1 MGNTES
7 ITRKINIKI
16 ISDKI
21 IAKDLL
27 DKAEH
32 IDKYLQTC
40 FDDKANYIAR
50 RSMTYFPNQIS
61 LRDTN
66 YGITYLEGMKE
77 QLPMRLSMELGDI
90 NIIQLMPTA
99 DGGMPHTRPGD
110 IICYPDISQ
119 LFSTSTLIHEL
130 WHIHQRKYQDIWLQV
145 FKRIGWLPWSG
156 ELPDQLENNRR
167 FNPDTID
174 SPLWVYDDTWVPIP
188 VFRDISH
195 PRVNDVDIWFYNTRT
210 KYHIKRVPD
219 EIVSYFGDLVPAAFE
234 HPREITAYMLSE
246 PKKYTES
253 GAFKHLLESIGY
265 TSI

>member
-119 LFSTSTLIHEL
+119 LFSTTSAFVGIQIQAHV
-130 WHIHQRKYQDIWLQV
+130 HRKLTYI
-145 FKRIGWLPWSG
+145 
-156 ELPDQLENNRR
+156 
-167 FNPDTID
+167 
-174 SPLWVYDDTWVPIP
+174 
-188 VFRDISH
+188 
-195 PRVNDVDIWFYNTRT
+195 
-210 KYHIKRVPD
+210 
-219 EIVSYFGDLVPAAFE
+219 
-234 HPREITAYMLSE
+234 
-246 PKKYTES
+246 
-253 GAFKHLLESIGY
+253 
-265 TSI
+265 